1 MKGTLARIFRVL
13 SALALLALFV
23 QGQAMARPAGSADPL
38 PIYDPQL
45 LSFSPWSYI
54 DGDPPGFDPARPE
67 TADWKPVQQG
77 GIRWPLSTGVRW
89 FRTEFTIGWQYRTRR
104 LGIALG
110 KVSQVDRVYV
120 NGHLVGAEGGFGS
133 GFVDAGRKSSVFALA
148 NNKLWFSFLSFT
160 RPNVLLVRVEA
171 VNAPLGLDTAAVQID
186 DLDRLLLDSRTSD
199 TYVKIAEGGALSVLV
214 MIGLFCCFLVLSGF
228 RGRSN
233 IVFGF
238 LVLISAFAILTDSL
252 LLYDLGWKNVF
263 GQRATWLLQV
273 AAVAAYVRMVKVELG
288 GETALWERVTERVSL
303 GGAVLLALA
312 GPPAAPSLATALVV
326 GLPLLALCPAIP
338 ACLAAMKRSTPDAA
352 IFSFTTFLLLAA
364 AAGLPFL
371 FLPGMLL
378 YPLHLG
384 LLTCAVVL
392 LFPIA
397 RQFHEM
403 TRREIALSRRLVNV
417 RDLER
422 LRLARDMHDG
432 VGQSLAAV
440 GLQLRML
447 TRDTSNSN
455 MSTLAVAVD
464 SLTEELREVIGNLR
478 PSNLQTLP
486 LGRVIEAH
494 FNRTLSDT
502 GLGFTIGKVEEV
514 GLPIYTKEHLFRI
527 YQEALHNALRHSNCS
542 NLSFSLRRIGRYL
555 RMSISDDG
563 CGFRPSTKK
572 FEGLGLSTMRERSL
586 LISASLT
593 IVSNPGEG
601 TTVNVEVPAHD

>member
-1 MKGTLARIFRVL
+1 
-13 SALALLALFV
+13 
-23 QGQAMARPAGSADPL
+23 
-38 PIYDPQL
+38 
-45 LSFSPWSYI
+45 
-54 DGDPPGFDPARPE
+54 
-67 TADWKPVQQG
+67 
-77 GIRWPLSTGVRW
+77 
-89 FRTEFTIGWQYRTRR
+89 
-104 LGIALG
+104 
-110 KVSQVDRVYV
+110 
-120 NGHLVGAEGGFGS
+120 
-133 GFVDAGRKSSVFALA
+133 
-148 NNKLWFSFLSFT
+148 
-160 RPNVLLVRVEA
+160 
-171 VNAPLGLDTAAVQID
+171 
-186 DLDRLLLDSRTSD
+186 
-199 TYVKIAEGGALSVLV
+199 
-214 MIGLFCCFLVLSGF
+214 
-228 RGRSN
+228 
-233 IVFGF
+233 
-238 LVLISAFAILTDSL
+238 
-252 LLYDLGWKNVF
+252 
-263 GQRATWLLQV
+263 
-273 AAVAAYVRMVKVELG
+273 
-288 GETALWERVTERVSL
+288 
-303 GGAVLLALA
+303 
-312 GPPAAPSLATALVV
+312 
-326 GLPLLALCPAIP
+326 
-338 ACLAAMKRSTPDAA
+338 
-352 IFSFTTFLLLAA
+352 
-364 AAGLPFL
+364 
-371 FLPGMLL
+371 MLL

-455 MSTLAVAVD
+455 MSTLAIAVD